1 MKNMNDE
8 ELIKTIVQCIYNV
21 RGILGPGYL
30 ESVYKNALLH
40 ELGLNGLDAATEVPL
55 KISYKDVLVGEFRAD
70 IIVADRVIIEL
81 KAVET
86 LHKAHEVQL
95 VNYLTITGIDSGIL
109 VNFGAADI
117 QIKRKYRIYTPR

>member
-1 MKNMNDE
+1 MNDE

>member
-1 MKNMNDE
+1 MNKE
-8 ELIKTIVQCIYNV
+8 ELIRAIVQCIYNV

-30 ESVYKNALLH
+30 ESVYKNALMR
-40 ELGLNGLDAATEVPL
+40 EFELNGLIASAEVPL
-55 KISYKDVLVGEFRAD
+55 KVSYKDVLEVDFRAD
-70 IIVADRVIIEL
+70 IIVEDSVIIEL

-109 VNFGAADI
+109 VNFGAQDI
-117 QIKRKYRIYTPR
+117 QIKRKYRVYTPR